1 MWYVETSKNYLRFRG
16 PPVQRRRFIKGFV
29 GATLTLPLAAR
40 AQQSPVP
47 VIGYLGNTVPQ
58 AWTGRLQAFRQG
70 LSDAGFVE
78 GRNVAIEYRWSD
90 GQYDRLPELAAD
102 LVRLGVN
109 VIVTPGSTASALAAM
124 VTTKTIPI
132 IFETGADPVAS
143 GLVASLSH
151 PGGNVTGVSSLN
163 NQVGP
168 KRLEVL
174 HEAIPLAKVIAVIVN
189 PAAGDVAER
198 QKVELQATAGMMG
211 LELVVLEA
219 RADREIDAAFSTLQR
234 RAGGV
239 VIIPDAFFISRRE
252 QLAALAL
259 RNAVPAIFQNREFAA
274 AGGLMS
280 YGGDPAETHRLAGL
294 YVGRILK
301 GEKPADLPV
310 IQGTRVE
317 LIINL
322 KTAKA
327 LNIDM
332 PQSLLGRANEVIE

>member
-1 MWYVETSKNYLRFRG
+1 MK
-16 PPVQRRRFIKGFV
+16 RREFV
-29 GATLTLPLAAR
+29 ALVGSAAAAWPLAAR
-40 AQQSPVP
+40 AQQPAMPVVAFFTAGSPTSS
-47 VIGYLGNTVPQ
+47 GHL
-58 AWTGRLQAFRQG
+58 AAAFRQG
-70 LSDAGFVE
+70 LGETGYIE

-109 VIVTPGSTASALAAM
+109 VIVTPGSTASALAAR
-124 VTTKTIPI
+124 VATKTIPI

-143 GLVASLSH
+143 GLVASLSR

-239 VIIPDAFFISRRE
+239 VIVPDAFFISRRE

-317 LIINL
+317 LVINL